1 MGFWVQ
7 IGRKER
13 MKSKSRKIR
22 KGKLRQRL
30 LLPFAAVLV
39 IVPLIDLLAFN
50 YFINKY
56 ISDSVSEQL
65 IHTAVSSKVLIK
77 KELSEIVFE
86 TDAEKIGSVLSDVN
100 RILRSTKTNMN
111 VELMLYAETGELLY
125 PSSYSDTF
133 LNDEI
138 TAKIRDILRDLDD
151 VEPVVIK
158 AGKSSVAAAGYRL
171 SELPISSIPY
181 VVFTSSLNIADELI
195 GTVNRV
201 LVIVLLAG
209 LASGM
214 ILAALLSEKIVRSVR
229 EIREGAR
236 GLSLFRKYIP
246 SERIETDELNELAG
260 SIADASDKI
269 IRYDSAQKSFLQNAS
284 HEIRTPLMSIR
295 GYAEGIER
303 NMFPDPA
310 KAAGVV
316 NDESIRLSK
325 LLDELLM
332 ISRIDNGNYDAS
344 FECVSLKGVMMELG
358 QSIKG
363 LSIRNDKEFEIR
375 LPDDDH
381 IIRYNETLFSQMVMN
396 PVANA
401 FRYAENKVEM
411 YVKESDGVVCICIK
425 DDGPGI
431 SEEDLPHVFERFYK
445 GRDGQTGL
453 GLAIAETATEALGG
467 EITAAN
473 SEKGAVFT
481 IKIPLCPDVS
491 AQGRFAKE

>member
-1 MGFWVQ
+1 
-7 IGRKER
+7 
-13 MKSKSRKIR
+13 
-22 KGKLRQRL
+22 
-30 LLPFAAVLV
+30 
-39 IVPLIDLLAFN
+39 
-50 YFINKY
+50 
-56 ISDSVSEQL
+56 
-65 IHTAVSSKVLIK
+65 
-77 KELSEIVFE
+77 
-86 TDAEKIGSVLSDVN
+86 
-100 RILRSTKTNMN
+100 
-111 VELMLYAETGELLY
+111 
-125 PSSYSDTF
+125 
-133 LNDEI
+133 
-138 TAKIRDILRDLDD
+138 
-151 VEPVVIK
+151 
-158 AGKSSVAAAGYRL
+158 
-171 SELPISSIPY
+171 
-181 VVFTSSLNIADELI
+181 
-195 GTVNRV
+195 
-201 LVIVLLAG
+201 
-209 LASGM
+209 
-214 ILAALLSEKIVRSVR
+214 
-229 EIREGAR
+229 
-236 GLSLFRKYIP
+236 
-246 SERIETDELNELAG
+246 
-260 SIADASDKI
+260 
-269 IRYDSAQKSFLQNAS
+269 
-284 HEIRTPLMSIR
+284 
-295 GYAEGIER
+295 
-303 NMFPDPA
+303 
-310 KAAGVV
+310 
-316 NDESIRLSK
+316 
-325 LLDELLM
+325 M

-401 FRYAENKVEM
+401 FRYAENNVEM